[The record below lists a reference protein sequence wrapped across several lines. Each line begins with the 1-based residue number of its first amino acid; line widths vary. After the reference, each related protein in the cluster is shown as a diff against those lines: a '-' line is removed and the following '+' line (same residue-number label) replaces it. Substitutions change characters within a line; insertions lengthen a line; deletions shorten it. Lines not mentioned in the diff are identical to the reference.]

1 MGSFRYAAFH
11 MQHAKVV
18 FRLSLPETYFLG
30 MELCPDKTNEK
41 KYHTVCIKC
50 RVK

>member
-30 MELCPDKTNEK
+30 MELCPDKTDEK
-41 KYHTVCIKC
+41 IPYSIYQL
-50 RVK
+50 